1 MKSITQ
7 NIFGYFLSSLL
18 VFGIACTV
26 SGQTASKSDQTIT
39 MLVPGICGMCK
50 ERIETTAMD
59 VAGVKKAE
67 WNMETD
73 TLIVIGSSKMDK
85 QKIAEALAKAGYRS
99 DVCAADPKA
108 YNKLP
113 GCCQY
118 DSGLK
123 KH

>member
-1 MKSITQ
+1 MKSLNK
-7 NIFGYFLSSLL
+7 NIFSLFIFTL
-18 VFGIACTV
+18 FAFGIQSV
-26 SGQTASKSDQTIT
+26 SAQTTAKGDTTIT
-39 MLVPGICGMCK
+39 MLVPGVCGMCK
-50 ERIETTAMD
+50 ERIESTAMD

-67 WNMETD
+67 WNIQTD
-73 TLIVIGSSKMDK
+73 TLVLVGSSKMTK
-85 QKIAEALAKAGYRS
+85 EKVGAALAKAGYRS
-99 DVCAADPKA
+99 DVCASDEKA